1 MFNIS
6 FIFTELGEATSQI
19 SGCSGKT
26 AGSIISEL
34 GEFDPPLHE

>member
-1 MFNIS
+1 FNFTS

-26 AGSIISEL
+26 AGSTISKLE
-34 GEFDPPLHE
+34 EFDPPLHE